1 MSNKASGSHVNTT
14 IYAMILIVGALFI
27 PLQFGFA
34 NTNTL
39 QGIFSHVCDQTM
51 SIIPYQ
57 SNMMSGCSIGSYQA
71 VQNTI
76 PEPRSNSSDT
86 SSSDTSGAYS

>member
-1 MSNKASGSHVNTT
+1 MSCSHVNTT
-14 IYAMILIVGALFI
+14 IYAMILVIGALFV
-27 PLQFGFA
+27 PLQFSFA

-39 QGIFSHVCDQTM
+39 QDIVDHVCDQTM
-51 SIIPYQ
+51 S
-57 SNMMSGCSIGSYQA
+57 MMSGCSIGSYQA

-76 PEPRSNSSDT
+76 PEPRSNSTDT

>member
-1 MSNKASGSHVNTT
+1 MFKSHVNTA
-14 IYAMILIVGALFI
+14 IYAMILTIGALFI

-39 QGIFSHVCDQTM
+39 QGIIGHVCDQPISM
-51 SIIPYQ
+51 IPYQ

-76 PEPRSNSSDT
+76 PEPRSNSTDT